1 MEREGSARVWWRCDE
16 RGGEGSAWPWRH
28 SGLLEWRWK
37 KERSKPLKL
46 AKNTFRTALVK
57 LHNLQQSVIP
67 NLVFIIIDVKIVKIP
82 YYGTCKL
89 NFIYYFVYLCLM
101 WEKGNQWL
109 EFKNPYIL
117 QSGNLRDAFY
127 FPCSYIDVAKSK
139 TCNLLIDRL
148 IIII

>member
-1 MEREGSARVWWRCDE
+1 MEREGSARAWWRRDE
-16 RGGEGSAWPWRH
+16 RGEGSAWPWRY

-89 NFIYYFVYLCLM
+89 HFIYYFVYLCLM
-101 WEKGNQWL
+101 WEKGNQSL

-117 QSGNLRDAFY
+117 QSWNLCDAFY
-127 FPCSYIDVAKSK
+127 FPCLYRDDISSRNQKPAIY
-139 TCNLLIDRL
+139 C
-148 IIII
+148 